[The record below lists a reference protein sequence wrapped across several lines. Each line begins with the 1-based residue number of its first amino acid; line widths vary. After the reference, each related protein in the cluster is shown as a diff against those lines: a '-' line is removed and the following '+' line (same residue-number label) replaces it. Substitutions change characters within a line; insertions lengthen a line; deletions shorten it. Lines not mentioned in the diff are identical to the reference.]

1 MNTVRVFT
9 EDIKMKFGISKCA
22 TLVMKRGRKV
32 EDDRIQMPGGIAI
45 GDVSDGAYKYVG
57 VLKSDTNKMEEIKLK
72 VKQNYYRRVR
82 KVLESSLNG
91 RA

>member
-22 TLVMKRGRKV
+22 TLVMKSGRKV

-45 GDVSDGAYKYVG
+45 GDLGYGAYMEYYN
-57 VLKSDTNKMEEIKLK
+57 LTKSK
-72 VKQNYYRRVR
+72 
-82 KVLESSLNG
+82 
-91 RA
+91 